1 MTPYSYDTESQAI
14 NGLVKRGYT
23 ANFSILTEKECL
35 ICHSPSL
42 ELSPDDFEID
52 EIYRFEGMTNPGDE
66 SIVFGISSDKYQI
79 KGVVVNAYGVYA
91 DLAKSKIVRKLHQRS
106 EQNG

>member
-1 MTPYSYDTESQAI
+1 MIPHEYDTASQAV

-35 ICHSPSL
+35 ICHSPAL

-52 EIYRFEGMTNPGDE
+52 EIYRFEGMTDPGDE
-66 SIVFGISSDKYQI
+66 SIVYGISSKKHRI

-91 DLAKSKIVRKLHQRS
+91 DSAKSQIVQKLHQHV
-106 EQNG
+106 N

>member
-1 MTPYSYDTESQAI
+1 MRPKAYTTSSQAI
-14 NGLVKRGYT
+14 NDLIKRGYT
-23 ANFSILTEKECL
+23 ANLSLSEEKDCL

-52 EIYRFEGMTNPGDE
+52 EIYRFDGMTNPSDE
-66 SIVFGISSDKYQI
+66 SIVYGISSSRYDV

-91 DLAKSKIVRKLHQRS
+91 DSDKSRIVKKLSAHIS
-106 EQNG
+106 KNP